1 MMIRSHIPSTKNRLN
16 RLHNDPEHLK
26 KMIERQKE
34 DLGAATEDKQK
45 RMKTQR
51 M

>member
-1 MMIRSHIPSTKNRLN
+1 MMIRRYLPHQQRIRLN

-26 KMIERQKE
+26 EMIERQKE

-45 RMKTQR
+45 R
-51 M
+51 

>member
-1 MMIRSHIPSTKNRLN
+1 
-16 RLHNDPEHLK
+16 
-26 KMIERQKE
+26 MIERQKE
-34 DLGAATEDKQK
+34 DLRAATEDKQK